1 MSCKGKTP
9 KGVRGGRV
17 SWREQM
23 TPAWS
28 KDPSK
33 QPGGLGSV
41 LAGKGQGPQE
51 LCRVFSLPLTFSV
64 TLGESLPPRQSL
76 SS

>member
-17 SWREQM
+17 RWREQM

-28 KDPSK
+28 KGRPK
-33 QPGGLGSV
+33 QPGGALEVPCLGMGRELRS
-41 LAGKGQGPQE
+41 LARI
-51 LCRVFSLPLTFSV
+51 LLATDLLSD
-64 TLGESLPPRQSL
+64 LG
-76 SS
+76 